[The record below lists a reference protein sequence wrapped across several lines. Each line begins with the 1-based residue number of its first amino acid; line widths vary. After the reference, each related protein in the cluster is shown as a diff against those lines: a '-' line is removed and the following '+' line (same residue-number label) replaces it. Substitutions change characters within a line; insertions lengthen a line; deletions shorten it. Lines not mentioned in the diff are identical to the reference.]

1 MCLIIWGQC
10 AFLANE
16 VGEVKEGKV
25 GQSLTPTLQVIYI
38 RIKDMNFS
46 GPQFSH
52 L

>member
-1 MCLIIWGQC
+1 MCLIIWGEC

-16 VGEVKEGKV
+16 VGEVKGGKV
-25 GQSLTPTLQVIYI
+25 GQITPTLQVIYI

-46 GPQFSH
+46 GLQFSH